1 MEEGHGGKT
10 PVGSTDQTHKGKG
23 GAKAGGKGTGQENRV
38 WHIARTWEKGRGQV
52 QGARARFKDRSSY
65 VPGARSMVFI
75 ASIAPTIYSLKCP
88 KE

>member
-1 MEEGHGGKT
+1 MTWGEDREN
-10 PVGSTDQTHKGKG
+10 D
-23 GAKAGGKGTGQENRV
+23 TGQG
-38 WHIARTWEKGRGQV
+38 HAGQV